1 MLFSVASL
9 QLPTI
14 IADNAGYD
22 SADLVAQLRAAHQ
35 ENRTTY
41 GLSEFGPCTT
51 THVHQGQCRSA
62 GVVLPQMSTGGSVER
77 CACVSHLQLLCVC
90 VCVFFPLRHV

>member
-1 MLFSVASL
+1 MPLTPLKSDFFSLWCEVFISAASL

-35 ENRTTY
+35 ENRTTF
-41 GLSEFGPCTT
+41 GLSELGQRAT
-51 THVHQGQCRSA
+51 THVHRGA
-62 GVVLPQMSTGGSVER
+62 
-77 CACVSHLQLLCVC
+77 A
-90 VCVFFPLRHV
+90 